1 MVQSLDL
8 VGAGANTGLNAR
20 LRSPLNSGQAQ
31 MGLAPNAIL
40 LPAPGRSLG
49 STRVSM
55 VSSKEGV
62 LVRGPFATFGKMLQL
77 SAMVSSKAEGCSNM
91 EYPYRMP

>member
-1 MVQSLDL
+1 
-8 VGAGANTGLNAR
+8 
-20 LRSPLNSGQAQ
+20 
-31 MGLAPNAIL
+31 
-40 LPAPGRSLG
+40 
-49 STRVSM
+49 M